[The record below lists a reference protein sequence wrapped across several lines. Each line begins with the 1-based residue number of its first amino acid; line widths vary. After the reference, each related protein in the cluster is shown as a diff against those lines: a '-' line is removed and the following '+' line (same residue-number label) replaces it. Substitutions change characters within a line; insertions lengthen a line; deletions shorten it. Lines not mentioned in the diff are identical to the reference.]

1 MGTGIRFIN
10 QPAVPS
16 LAEVDLCTSV
26 LNKLRREV
34 VEDSVGLG
42 MHVLLEVH

>member
-1 MGTGIRFIN
+1 MGTGIRFVN
-10 QPAVPS
+10 QSAVPP
-16 LAEVDLCTSV
+16 LAEVDLCTGV

-42 MHVLLEVH
+42 MHFLLEVH